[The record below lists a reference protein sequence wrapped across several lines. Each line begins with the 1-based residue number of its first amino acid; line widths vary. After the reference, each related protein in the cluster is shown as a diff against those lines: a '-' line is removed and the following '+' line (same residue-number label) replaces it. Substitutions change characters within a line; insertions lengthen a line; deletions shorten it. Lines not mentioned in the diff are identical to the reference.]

1 MENKIIDKKFSEL
14 LLDSSIN
21 VIKSDKND
29 LIFKFNQKFLE
40 SIKVYKNKEGNNS
53 KNLRIISQCY
63 IKIENISKNYVALRV
78 RTTKKYYYNVEPIYS
93 IISPNSFKNIKI
105 TYQSKPNEKIT
116 SLGHKF
122 RFEGFIIEDKDKNNK
137 NISGLFQEYI
147 NNQIMVKGNI
157 IKKNVIF
164 SFDNKNNNSSRE
176 KKEINVSKTGP
187 AKVGVVN
194 MIKNTNINVNN
205 ISLKG
210 KNINK
215 NELDLKQKLEQEIKE
230 CNELQ
235 SIHKNLY
242 KKINSINIDEKTI
255 IKNNENSIV
264 EIMKEVKELILKIK
278 NNKLYLEAIIFLFVL
293 SIIIGFIL
301 TK

>member
-122 RFEGFIIEDKDKNNK
+122 KFEGFIIEDKDKNNK
-137 NISGLFQEYI
+137 NISGIFQEY
-147 NNQIMVKGNI
+147 K
-157 IKKNVIF
+157 
-164 SFDNKNNNSSRE
+164 
-176 KKEINVSKTGP
+176 
-187 AKVGVVN
+187 
-194 MIKNTNINVNN
+194 
-205 ISLKG
+205 
-210 KNINK
+210 
-215 NELDLKQKLEQEIKE
+215 
-230 CNELQ
+230 
-235 SIHKNLY
+235 
-242 KKINSINIDEKTI
+242 
-255 IKNNENSIV
+255 
-264 EIMKEVKELILKIK
+264 
-278 NNKLYLEAIIFLFVL
+278 
-293 SIIIGFIL
+293 
-301 TK
+301 

>member
-1 MENKIIDKKFSEL
+1 
-14 LLDSSIN
+14 
-21 VIKSDKND
+21 
-29 LIFKFNQKFLE
+29 
-40 SIKVYKNKEGNNS
+40 
-53 KNLRIISQCY
+53 
-63 IKIENISKNYVALRV
+63 
-78 RTTKKYYYNVEPIYS
+78 
-93 IISPNSFKNIKI
+93 
-105 TYQSKPNEKIT
+105 
-116 SLGHKF
+116 
-122 RFEGFIIEDKDKNNK
+122 
-137 NISGLFQEYI
+137 
-147 NNQIMVKGNI
+147 MVKGNI

-164 SFDNKNNNSSRE
+164 SFDNKNNISSRE

-210 KNINK
+210 KKNK

-235 SIHKNLY
+235 NIHKNLY

>member
-40 SIKVYKNKEGNNS
+40 SIKVYKNKESNNS

-122 RFEGFIIEDKDKNNK
+122 KFEGFIIEDKDKNNK

-164 SFDNKNNNSSRE
+164 SFDNKNNISSKE

-210 KNINK
+210 KKNK

-242 KKINSINIDEKTI
+242 KKISSIK
-255 IKNNENSIV
+255 
-264 EIMKEVKELILKIK
+264 
-278 NNKLYLEAIIFLFVL
+278 F
-293 SIIIGFIL
+293 
-301 TK
+301 